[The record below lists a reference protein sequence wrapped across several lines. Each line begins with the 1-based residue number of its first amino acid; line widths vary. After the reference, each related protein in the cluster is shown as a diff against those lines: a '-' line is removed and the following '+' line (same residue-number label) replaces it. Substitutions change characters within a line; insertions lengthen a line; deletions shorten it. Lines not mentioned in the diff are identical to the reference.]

1 MCQRVA
7 TGPLRTMVE
16 NEIRIG
22 ADVGGTNT
30 DVILVNED
38 EEHTYKLPTTNDPS
52 KSTAEGIYE
61 VCRRSN
67 TVPEEVETI
76 LHGTTVGTNAVIEHE
91 GAKTG
96 MITTEGFRDTIHIGR
111 HRKSHTFSVQQ
122 VIPHQ
127 NHPIVE
133 RRHRKTVNERV
144 YPPGEVVQPLDD
156 GEVLEAAE
164 ELVENG
170 VESIA
175 VCYLHSYLNTKHEDR
190 TKELVQEEF
199 PDLFVST
206 SNEVVAQL
214 REYERF
220 STTAINARLAPVM
233 SSYLDRLQ
241 ERLDERGFG
250 GADVLIMQSNGGMAS
265 IREAS
270 KRPVLTLL
278 SGPAAGVL
286 SGQFSGGMANESEL
300 ITFDMGG
307 TSADISVIP
316 GQLLEK
322 DPRDSEIGDH
332 PAITPMLDIEAIG
345 SGGGSIAWF
354 DQAQG
359 FNVGPKS
366 AGADPGPAC
375 YGNGNTEPTIS
386 DAQLVLG
393 RIDPDSFLGGEL
405 DIDHELAREAIQR
418 CLVDTVD
425 QERFESVEKASLAVL
440 EVANSNMYQSVRE
453 QTMQRG
459 YDPRD
464 HTLIGFGGA
473 GPLHAVDL
481 AESLEI
487 ASVLIPPSPG
497 ISSARG
503 LLTGDVQYDNQVTI
517 SQRLSDVD
525 AETIEEGF
533 DALVERGSQQLSSDG
548 IDVKTDGSFRLSIDC
563 LYEGQGYELN
573 IDYDGT
579 DGDWRSRLR
588 KRFEEK
594 HEQEYGHYFEEDP
607 VELLNLRAA
616 ASAESAEYVP
626 PSISDGN
633 RDPSSARTSVQ
644 SVYFG
649 TSMNPEELRTPRYD
663 REQLDAGN
671 VIEGPAIVD
680 EFDSTIVINPGWEGT
695 VLETGALKIQN
706 T

>member
-1 MCQRVA
+1 M
-7 TGPLRTMVE
+7 TESET
-16 NEIRIG
+16 RIG

-30 DVILVNED
+30 DIILVNGE
-38 EEHTYKLPTTNDPS
+38 EEHTYKLPTTSDPS
-52 KSTAEGIYE
+52 KSTAEGISE
-61 VCRRSN
+61 VCQRAGVSPADV
-67 TVPEEVETI
+67 TTI

-96 MITTEGFRDTIHIGR
+96 MITTSGFRDTIHIGR
-111 HRKSHTFSVQQ
+111 HRKSHTFSLQQ

-127 NHPIVE
+127 KRPIVE
-133 RRHRKTVNERV
+133 RRHRKTVDERV
-144 YPPGEVVQPLDD
+144 YPPGEIVQPLEDAD
-156 GEVLEAAE
+156 VLNAAE
-164 ELVENG
+164 ELVEDG

-175 VCYLHSYLNTKHEDR
+175 VCYLHSYLNTDHEDR
-190 TKELVQEEF
+190 TKELIQEEF
-199 PDLFVST
+199 PDVFVST
-206 SNEVVAQL
+206 SNEVVAQF

-241 ERLDERGFG
+241 ERLDEMKFG

-265 IREAS
+265 IREVS
-270 KRPVLTLL
+270 KRPVTTLL

-286 SGQFSGGMANESEL
+286 SSQFSGEMADEPKL

-316 GQLLEK
+316 GRLLEK
-322 DPRDSEIGDH
+322 DPRDSKIGDY

-375 YGNGNTEPTIS
+375 YGRGNTEPTIS

-393 RIDPDSFLGGEL
+393 RIDPSSFLGGEL
-405 DIDHELAREAIQR
+405 DISPELAREAVQNS
-418 CLVDTVD
+418 LVDAVD
-425 QERFESVEKASLAVL
+425 QERFESIETAALAVL
-440 EVANSNMYQSVRE
+440 EVANSNMYQSIRE

-459 YDPRD
+459 YDPRNY
-464 HTLIGFGGA
+464 TLVGFGGA

-487 ASVLIPPSPG
+487 SDVLIPPSPG
-497 ISSARG
+497 IGSARG

-525 AETIEEGF
+525 AEAIEERF
-533 DALVERGSQQLSSDG
+533 EALVERGAEQLISDG
-548 IDVKTDGSFRLSIDC
+548 IDVDTNASFQTSIDC

-573 IDYDGT
+573 IEYDGT
-579 DGDWRSRLR
+579 DGDWCSRLR
-588 KRFEEK
+588 ERFEEK

-607 VELLNLRAA
+607 VELLNLRVA
-616 ASAESAEYVP
+616 ASAKGDEYDP
-626 PSISDGN
+626 RSITNGS
-633 RDPSSARTSVQ
+633 RDPSSARTGVQ
-644 SVYFG
+644 DVYFG
-649 TSMNPEELRTPRYD
+649 TSLDPEKLRTPRYD
-663 REQLDAGN
+663 REKLNAGN

-695 VLETGALKIQN
+695 VLETSALRIQN
-706 T
+706 E